1 MLTEKPDSADASKV
15 PEKKTESAKISVLHD
30 ASSYPLKGSEKRKTK
45 SAKILV
51 IDDEPEITDI
61 IETFL
66 ENAGY
71 EVKSEN
77 SSVNGIE
84 RAKALKPDLI
94 LLDIMM
100 PFMDG
105 YEVCKELKKSAETSK
120 IPIIILTGKDAR
132 SDDGKSFKVGGD
144 MYMKKPFSC
153 ERLLEIVKVVLLSI
167 SK

>member
-1 MLTEKPDSADASKV
+1 MLTEKPGTSDMTKV
-15 PEKKTESAKISVLHD
+15 SEKK
-30 ASSYPLKGSEKRKTK
+30 KTK

-66 ENAGY
+66 ESAGY

-77 SSVNGIE
+77 SSVIGIE
-84 RAKALKPDLI
+84 RAKTFLPDLI

-105 YEVCKELKKSAETSK
+105 YEVCKELKKSEDTSK
-120 IPIIILTGKDAR
+120 IPVVFLTGKDAR
-132 SDDGKSFKVGGD
+132 SDEGRSFEVGGD
-144 MYMKKPFSC
+144 MFIKKPFSC

-167 SK
+167 NK